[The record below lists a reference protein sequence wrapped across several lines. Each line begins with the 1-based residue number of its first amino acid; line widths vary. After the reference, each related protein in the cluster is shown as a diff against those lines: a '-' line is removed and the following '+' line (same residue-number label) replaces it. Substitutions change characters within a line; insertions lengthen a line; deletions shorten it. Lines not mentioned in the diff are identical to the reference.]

1 LLTVWSSSIVHT
13 VACPVVPP
21 RRAAVVPAGLGGRLG
36 PAPHAGVEAAGAG
49 LLLERARRGRAE
61 VRRGVVFIHAALL
74 KVSLLFSSAVKS
86 CWSRSEFV
94 TTQLSHV
101 YTQVRHFRQSRNALT
116 PESSQTTE
124 KSRTAAKMLVL
135 FETAAGYAIFKVLDE
150 SKLQQVDS
158 LYKEFETPEKA
169 NKVVKLKHFEK
180 FQDTTE
186 ALAAATALVEGK
198 IGKSLKKV
206 LKKVVA
212 KEAHEQ
218 LAISDV
224 KLGGV
229 IKEKLDVS
237 CVHSPAVAE
246 LMRCIRGQMENLIT
260 GLPPREISAMSL
272 GLAHSLSRYKLK
284 FSPDKVDTMI
294 VQAISLLDDLDKE
307 LNNYIMRCREWYGWH
322 FPELGKVITD
332 NLAYCKTVRKIGDR
346 TNVAGSDL
354 SDLLP
359 EEIEAEVKLAAEI
372 SMGTEVSEQDINN
385 IRHLCDQVVEISEY
399 RTQLYDY
406 LKNRMMAIAPN
417 LTVMVGELV
426 GARLISHAGS
436 LLNLAKHPASTV
448 QILGAE
454 KALFRALKT
463 RKDTP
468 KYGLIYHASLVG
480 QTTAKN
486 KGKISRML
494 AAKAALAIR
503 YDALG
508 EDTNA
513 EMGVE
518 NRAKLEARLRQL
530 EEKGIRRISGSG
542 KAMAKADKYQ
552 HKSEVRIYDP
562 SGDSTIPSTSKKRKF
577 EELKGEESAEEP
589 ETPVVKSKKP
599 KKEPVAEE
607 EEAAEETPKK
617 KKKKKDKKAEAE
629 PEEPK
634 DEEEEVTVTEST
646 EKKKKKKKKKEE
658 QIHRGRHFFCGPHSP
673 HPLREQRTLMSACS
687 LWISPLRLI
696 QFIPQTLVQKLTT
709 LGLSSTLCNWVL
721 DFLTDRPQSVRIHD
735 VSSSSISLSTG
746 SPQGCVLS
754 PLLFTLLTHDCS
766 AIHPSCLIVKFA
778 DDTAVVGRIANND
791 ESDYRQEVEAPGGLV
806 QTKQPLHQ
814 REEDQGDDRGL
825 QKGQTPPLS
834 PVHRRDC
841 GGSGLQ
847 LQEAEARRAGELSP
861 DLLLQMC
868 GGERPVLLHHRV
880 ARQLLGGREEGSAEG
895 GEGCTEDSGTQST
908 PPPCRKRASCIM
920 KDPTHTAHA

>member
-1 LLTVWSSSIVHT
+1 
-13 VACPVVPP
+13 
-21 RRAAVVPAGLGGRLG
+21 
-36 PAPHAGVEAAGAG
+36 
-49 LLLERARRGRAE
+49 
-61 VRRGVVFIHAALL
+61 
-74 KVSLLFSSAVKS
+74 
-86 CWSRSEFV
+86 
-94 TTQLSHV
+94 
-101 YTQVRHFRQSRNALT
+101 
-116 PESSQTTE
+116 
-124 KSRTAAKMLVL
+124 MLVL

-169 NKVVKLKHFEK
+169 NKIVKLKHFEK

-198 IGKSLKKV
+198 VSKSLKKV

-218 LAISDV
+218 LAISDA

-229 IKEKLDVS
+229 IKEKLDLS
-237 CVHSPAVAE
+237 CIHSPAVAE
-246 LMRCIRGQMENLIT
+246 LMRCIRSQMEGLIS

-322 FPELGKVITD
+322 FPELGKVLTD
-332 NLAYCKTVRKIGDR
+332 NLAYCKTVCKIGDR

-354 SDLLP
+354 SDLLS
-359 EEIEAEVKLAAEI
+359 EEIETEVKLAAEI
-372 SMGTEVSEQDINN
+372 SMGTEVSEQDISN
-385 IRHLCDQVVEISEY
+385 IRHLCEQVIEISEY

-494 AAKAALAIR
+494 AAKTSLAIR

-530 EEKGIRRISGSG
+530 EERGIRRISGTG
-542 KAMAKADKYQ
+542 KALAKADKYQ
-552 HKSEVRIYDP
+552 HKSEVKVYDP
-562 SGDSTIPSTSKKRKF
+562 CGDSTIPSTSKKRKL
-577 EELKGEESAEEP
+577 EEMEDTSEKDPS
-589 ETPVVKSKKP
+589 TPVVKVKKP
-599 KKEPVAEE
+599 KTEPVVVKCETPTTASEEPPKKKKRKIKDTTEDPEE
-607 EEAAEETPKK
+607 EKASAVVEEPSKK
-617 KKKKKDKKAEAE
+617 KKKKK
-629 PEEPK
+629 
-634 DEEEEVTVTEST
+634 V
-646 EKKKKKKKKKEE
+646 KE
-658 QIHRGRHFFCGPHSP
+658 
-673 HPLREQRTLMSACS
+673 L
-687 LWISPLRLI
+687 
-696 QFIPQTLVQKLTT
+696 
-709 LGLSSTLCNWVL
+709 
-721 DFLTDRPQSVRIHD
+721 
-735 VSSSSISLSTG
+735 
-746 SPQGCVLS
+746 
-754 PLLFTLLTHDCS
+754 
-766 AIHPSCLIVKFA
+766 
-778 DDTAVVGRIANND
+778 
-791 ESDYRQEVEAPGGLV
+791 
-806 QTKQPLHQ
+806 
-814 REEDQGDDRGL
+814 ED
-825 QKGQTPPLS
+825 
-834 PVHRRDC
+834 
-841 GGSGLQ
+841 
-847 LQEAEARRAGELSP
+847 
-861 DLLLQMC
+861 
-868 GGERPVLLHHRV
+868 
-880 ARQLLGGREEGSAEG
+880 
-895 GEGCTEDSGTQST
+895 
-908 PPPCRKRASCIM
+908 
-920 KDPTHTAHA
+920 

>member
-1 LLTVWSSSIVHT
+1 
-13 VACPVVPP
+13 
-21 RRAAVVPAGLGGRLG
+21 
-36 PAPHAGVEAAGAG
+36 
-49 LLLERARRGRAE
+49 
-61 VRRGVVFIHAALL
+61 
-74 KVSLLFSSAVKS
+74 
-86 CWSRSEFV
+86 
-94 TTQLSHV
+94 
-101 YTQVRHFRQSRNALT
+101 
-116 PESSQTTE
+116 
-124 KSRTAAKMLVL
+124 MLVL

-169 NKVVKLKHFEK
+169 NQIVKLKHFEK

-186 ALAAATALVEGK
+186 ALAAATALTEGK

-212 KEAHEQ
+212 KDAHEQ
-218 LAISDV
+218 LAISDA

-229 IKEKLDVS
+229 IKEKLDLS
-237 CVHSPAVAE
+237 CVHNAAVFE
-246 LMRCIRGQMENLIT
+246 LMRCIRSQMESLIT
-260 GLPPREISAMSL
+260 GLPPKEISAMSL

-322 FPELGKVITD
+322 FPELGKVVTD
-332 NLAYCKTVRKIGDR
+332 NLVYCKAVRKIGDR

-354 SDLLP
+354 SDILP

-372 SMGTEVSEQDINN
+372 SMGTEVSEQDIGN
-385 IRHLCDQVVEISEY
+385 IRHLCDQVIDISEY

-480 QTTAKN
+480 QTSAKN

-494 AAKAALAIR
+494 AAKASLAIR

-518 NRAKLEARLRQL
+518 NRAKLEVRLRQL
-530 EEKGIRRISGSG
+530 EEKGIRRISGTG
-542 KAMAKADKYQ
+542 KAMAQADKYQ
-552 HKSEVRIYDP
+552 HKSEVRMYDP

-577 EELKGEESAEEP
+577 EEVEEAEEP
-589 ETPVVKSKKP
+589 ETPVAKSKKA
-599 KKEPVAEE
+599 KKQPVKEEEE

-617 KKKKKDKKAEAE
+617 KKKKKKDKKEEE
-629 PEEPK
+629 PEEA
-634 DEEEEVTVTEST
+634 EVEEVPVTESS
-646 EKKKKKKKKKEE
+646 KKKKKKKKIKEE
-658 QIHRGRHFFCGPHSP
+658 
-673 HPLREQRTLMSACS
+673 E
-687 LWISPLRLI
+687 
-696 QFIPQTLVQKLTT
+696 
-709 LGLSSTLCNWVL
+709 
-721 DFLTDRPQSVRIHD
+721 
-735 VSSSSISLSTG
+735 
-746 SPQGCVLS
+746 
-754 PLLFTLLTHDCS
+754 
-766 AIHPSCLIVKFA
+766 
-778 DDTAVVGRIANND
+778 
-791 ESDYRQEVEAPGGLV
+791 
-806 QTKQPLHQ
+806 
-814 REEDQGDDRGL
+814 EEDDD
-825 QKGQTPPLS
+825 
-834 PVHRRDC
+834 
-841 GGSGLQ
+841 
-847 LQEAEARRAGELSP
+847 
-861 DLLLQMC
+861 
-868 GGERPVLLHHRV
+868 
-880 ARQLLGGREEGSAEG
+880 
-895 GEGCTEDSGTQST
+895 
-908 PPPCRKRASCIM
+908 
-920 KDPTHTAHA
+920 

>member
-1 LLTVWSSSIVHT
+1 
-13 VACPVVPP
+13 
-21 RRAAVVPAGLGGRLG
+21 
-36 PAPHAGVEAAGAG
+36 
-49 LLLERARRGRAE
+49 
-61 VRRGVVFIHAALL
+61 
-74 KVSLLFSSAVKS
+74 
-86 CWSRSEFV
+86 
-94 TTQLSHV
+94 
-101 YTQVRHFRQSRNALT
+101 
-116 PESSQTTE
+116 
-124 KSRTAAKMLVL
+124 MLVL
-135 FETAAGYAIFKVLDE
+135 FETAAGYAIFKVLNE

-169 NKVVKLKHFEK
+169 NKIVKLKHFEK

-198 IGKSLKKV
+198 LGKSLKKV

-218 LAISDV
+218 LAISDA

-229 IKEKLDVS
+229 IKEKLDLS

-246 LMRCIRGQMENLIT
+246 LMRCIRGQMESLIT
-260 GLPPREISAMSL
+260 GLPPREMSAMSL

-332 NLAYCKTVRKIGDR
+332 NLAYCKSVRKIGDR

-354 SDLLP
+354 SDILP

-372 SMGTEVSEQDINN
+372 SMGTEVSEEDIGN

-399 RTQLYDY
+399 RAQLYDY

-513 EMGVE
+513 EMGAE

-530 EEKGIRRISGSG
+530 EDKGIRRISGTG

-577 EELKGEESAEEP
+577 EEVEEEDATEP
-589 ETPVVKSKKP
+589 TTPAVKP
-599 KKEPVAEE
+599 KKAKQESVIEE
-607 EEAAEETPKK
+607 EEQAETSAAAEETPKK
-617 KKKKKDKKAEAE
+617 KKKKKKDKKAEE
-629 PEEPK
+629 EMEEPK
-634 DEEEEVTVTEST
+634 EEEVVAVTETT
-646 EKKKKKKKKKEE
+646 EKKKKKKKKVKEE
-658 QIHRGRHFFCGPHSP
+658 P
-673 HPLREQRTLMSACS
+673 
-687 LWISPLRLI
+687 
-696 QFIPQTLVQKLTT
+696 
-709 LGLSSTLCNWVL
+709 
-721 DFLTDRPQSVRIHD
+721 
-735 VSSSSISLSTG
+735 
-746 SPQGCVLS
+746 
-754 PLLFTLLTHDCS
+754 
-766 AIHPSCLIVKFA
+766 
-778 DDTAVVGRIANND
+778 
-791 ESDYRQEVEAPGGLV
+791 
-806 QTKQPLHQ
+806 
-814 REEDQGDDRGL
+814 EED
-825 QKGQTPPLS
+825 
-834 PVHRRDC
+834 
-841 GGSGLQ
+841 
-847 LQEAEARRAGELSP
+847 
-861 DLLLQMC
+861 
-868 GGERPVLLHHRV
+868 
-880 ARQLLGGREEGSAEG
+880 
-895 GEGCTEDSGTQST
+895 
-908 PPPCRKRASCIM
+908 
-920 KDPTHTAHA
+920 